1 MTAHVSVAK
10 SGLVCGLVTAI
21 AGIVTVAAA
30 GCATN
35 TSGTG
40 ASSTTGAS
48 PSPAAPSATSTASAS
63 GTASARFVG
72 HWQRHVSTLD
82 ITATTATLVEGL
94 GMGPCSQGQAA
105 CSETDTLGVV
115 SGDDSQLTLTVTAVS
130 YGLKNGQTTPAN
142 PSPGPSTSVG
152 DSLPLGLASARLAQ
166 ADGVEGLPRLARRRS
181 LLVRCRRQPTGPAA
195 LWRLGPD
202 RSDEAGFATLPS
214 ALLTTFH
221 RAHLHDKVFQES
233 CRGTS
238 EPFLDAQNRPRKGNS

>member
-1 MTAHVSVAK
+1 MTAQVSVAN
-10 SGLVCGLVTAI
+10 SGLVSGLVTAI

-30 GCATN
+30 GCSTN

-82 ITATTATLVEGL
+82 ITATTATLFAGL
-94 GMGPCSQGQAA
+94 DMGPCSQGQAA

-115 SGDDSQLTLTVTAVS
+115 SGDETQLTLAVTAVS

-152 DSLPLGLASARLAQ
+152 DSLQLVSQAPGLLKQTVLKGFPGWQGGDLYWCGA
-166 ADGVEGLPRLARRRS
+166 GVSPPDQQ
-181 LLVRCRRQPTGPAA
+181 RCGA
-195 LWRLGPD
+195 
-202 RSDEAGFATLPS
+202 
-214 ALLTTFH
+214 
-221 RAHLHDKVFQES
+221 
-233 CRGTS
+233 
-238 EPFLDAQNRPRKGNS
+238 

>member
-1 MTAHVSVAK
+1 MTAQVSVAN
-10 SGLVCGLVTAI
+10 SGLVSGLVTAI

-30 GCATN
+30 GCSTN

-63 GTASARFVG
+63 GTASGRFVG

-82 ITATTATLVEGL
+82 ITATTATLFAGL
-94 GMGPCSQGQAA
+94 DMGPCSQGQAA

-115 SGDDSQLTLTVTAVS
+115 SGDETQLTLAVTAVS

-152 DSLPLGLASARLAQ
+152 DSLQLVSQAPGLLKQTVLKGFPGWQGGDLYWCGA
-166 ADGVEGLPRLARRRS
+166 GVSPPDQQ
-181 LLVRCRRQPTGPAA
+181 RCGA
-195 LWRLGPD
+195 
-202 RSDEAGFATLPS
+202 
-214 ALLTTFH
+214 
-221 RAHLHDKVFQES
+221 
-233 CRGTS
+233 
-238 EPFLDAQNRPRKGNS
+238 

>member
-10 SGLVCGLVTAI
+10 PGLVCRLVTAI

-48 PSPAAPSATSTASAS
+48 SSPAVPSATSTASAS
-63 GTASARFVG
+63 GAASARFVG

-82 ITATTATLVEGL
+82 ITATTATLFAGL
-94 GMGPCSQGQAA
+94 DMGPCSRGQAA

-115 SGDDSQLTLTVTAVS
+115 SGDETQLTLTVTAVS

-142 PSPGPSTSVG
+142 PNPGPSTAVG
-152 DSLPLGLASARLAQ
+152 DSLQLVSQAPGLLKQ
-166 ADGVEGLPRLARRRS
+166 TVLNGFPGWQGGDLFWCGVGVSPRDQQ
-181 LLVRCRRQPTGPAA
+181 RCGA
-195 LWRLGPD
+195 
-202 RSDEAGFATLPS
+202 
-214 ALLTTFH
+214 
-221 RAHLHDKVFQES
+221 
-233 CRGTS
+233 
-238 EPFLDAQNRPRKGNS
+238 

>member
-1 MTAHVSVAK
+1 MTAQVAVAK

-48 PSPAAPSATSTASAS
+48 SSPAAPSATSTATAS

-82 ITATTATLVEGL
+82 ITATTATLFAGL
-94 GMGPCSQGQAA
+94 DMGPCSQGQAA

-115 SGDDSQLTLTVTAVS
+115 SGDETQLTLAVTAVS

-152 DSLPLGLASARLAQ
+152 DSLQLVSQAPGLLKQTVLKGFPGWQGGDLYWCGA
-166 ADGVEGLPRLARRRS
+166 GVSPPDQQ
-181 LLVRCRRQPTGPAA
+181 RCGA
-195 LWRLGPD
+195 
-202 RSDEAGFATLPS
+202 
-214 ALLTTFH
+214 
-221 RAHLHDKVFQES
+221 
-233 CRGTS
+233 
-238 EPFLDAQNRPRKGNS
+238 

>member
-1 MTAHVSVAK
+1 MTAQVSVAK
-10 SGLVCGLVTAI
+10 SGLVSGLVTAI

-30 GCATN
+30 GCSTN

-82 ITATTATLVEGL
+82 ITATTATLFAGL
-94 GMGPCSQGQAA
+94 DMGPCSQGQAA

-115 SGDDSQLTLTVTAVS
+115 SGDETQLTLAVTAVS

-152 DSLPLGLASARLAQ
+152 DSLQLVSQAPGLLKQTVLKGFPGWQGGDLYWCGA
-166 ADGVEGLPRLARRRS
+166 GVSPPDQQ
-181 LLVRCRRQPTGPAA
+181 RCGA
-195 LWRLGPD
+195 
-202 RSDEAGFATLPS
+202 
-214 ALLTTFH
+214 
-221 RAHLHDKVFQES
+221 
-233 CRGTS
+233 
-238 EPFLDAQNRPRKGNS
+238 

>member
-10 SGLVCGLVTAI
+10 SGLLCRLVTAI

-48 PSPAAPSATSTASAS
+48 SSPAAPSATSTATAS

-82 ITATTATLVEGL
+82 ITATTATLFAGL
-94 GMGPCSQGQAA
+94 DMGPCSQGQAA

-115 SGDDSQLTLTVTAVS
+115 SGDETQLTLTVTAVS

-142 PSPGPSTSVG
+142 PSPGPSTAVG
-152 DSLPLGLASARLAQ
+152 DSLQLVSQAPGLLKQTVLRSFPGWQGGDLYWCGA
-166 ADGVEGLPRLARRRS
+166 GVSPQDQQ
-181 LLVRCRRQPTGPAA
+181 RCGA
-195 LWRLGPD
+195 
-202 RSDEAGFATLPS
+202 
-214 ALLTTFH
+214 
-221 RAHLHDKVFQES
+221 
-233 CRGTS
+233 
-238 EPFLDAQNRPRKGNS
+238 